1 VLEVTPLGKKFLVI
15 FLSTALAL
23 IEFLAT
29 VISED
34 HSLRSLS
41 WSLTERHLQM
51 SALFMGLIKFMTIPE
66 LARAV
71 ATIIS
76 RILKLKYSGA

>member
-1 VLEVTPLGKKFLVI
+1 LSKAFTYQQEMALKILVLRR
-15 FLSTALAL
+15 TAKITA
-23 IEFLAT
+23 F
-29 VISED
+29 D
-34 HSLRSLS
+34 HKCGRLPKGTS
-41 WSLTERHLQM
+41 M

-76 RILKLKYSGA
+76 RILKLKYSGG